1 MKTTIRITRIL
12 ETKRVFKVSRFIINI
27 SKKTVSLGL
36 IVLLLLGLFIPGTA
50 IQASES
56 NLRNVDKTVKLDP
69 SYQHESFDGW
79 GTALVWFGNVTGG
92 WPDDIKN
99 ELADALF
106 GEDGL
111 NFNIAR
117 YNIGGEDSPETEPY
131 MRLGGAV
138 PGYWNRPAEFAPP
151 EDSDED
157 WIEQDGWWD
166 PENPDHWDWDKDKNQ
181 QWWLK
186 AAKSRGANL
195 FEAFSNSPPYFMTE
209 SGYTSGNWD
218 SWDDNLRSDQ
228 YKNFAIYLT
237 KVVEHLN
244 NEMGIDI
251 QTLSPV
257 NEPNNGYWGAKG
269 RQEGSNWAPASQ
281 AKIINETA
289 NQLEKLELDTVVSA
303 MDETNPQKFRENWET
318 YDKTTKANVGQMN
331 VHTYW
336 PAQQSSIR
344 DIAKGEGKRLW
355 MSEVDLGPS
364 GIPQD
369 FDNIEPGL
377 ALSEQISS
385 DIKNLEPEAWVLWQ
399 AIEDEV
405 NMNAENEN
413 MNWGLIQV
421 DFSPEDFDTLE
432 WHKNKKYYTMGNY
445 TKFIRPGYQFIN
457 TDNEDTTAAIDKQN
471 NKVVVVHTNHSDTK
485 QTIDFD
491 LSGFKT
497 VANSATVTPYV
508 TSASEN
514 LNKKDKIKVSN
525 EVLSTTVDS
534 KSVTTFVISDVSG
547 VDTSFLNS
555 DDNYKLFNVN
565 SDLVMDVDGT
575 SLVQNKNNR
584 NKDNQ
589 EWMIEKVTDGY
600 SHKEKYKIISSD
612 SGDVLTDE
620 QGSLILAP
628 DENLDAQQWIIST
641 NGMGEYTFINAKS
654 SQLIEVIAQSLEKGA
669 PVGLY
674 KANSGS
680 NQEWKIMQSDINS
693 IDIKA
698 LVERFEERGEFK
710 SDQDARSL
718 KIHLTA
724 VNRYE
729 EKELSEKVIKHM
741 ESFKLLL
748 DHQKE
753 KELISERVYDTLYS
767 NTEYLITEWQ

>member
-1 MKTTIRITRIL
+1 MRS
-12 ETKRVFKVSRFIINI
+12 FKIES
-27 SKKTVSLGL
+27 SKKYFSLGL
-36 IVLLLLGLFIPGTA
+36 IAVLLLGYFISGSA
-50 IQASES
+50 VQANESEIEIA
-56 NLRNVDKTVKLDP
+56 DKTVKLDP

-79 GTALVWFGNVTGG
+79 GTALVWFANVTGG
-92 WPDDIKN
+92 WPDDMKS

-138 PGYWNRPAEFAPP
+138 PGYWNRPDEFGPP
-151 EDSDED
+151 EDAGED
-157 WIEQDGWWD
+157 WQEREDWWD

-186 AAKSRGANL
+186 AAKNRGANK

-209 SGYTSGNWD
+209 SGYTSGNWN
-218 SWDDNLRSDQ
+218 SWDDNLRPDQ

-237 KVVEHLN
+237 RVVDYLQ
-244 NEMGIDI
+244 NEMDIDI

-269 RQEGSNWAPASQ
+269 RQEGSNWAPDSQ
-281 AKIINETA
+281 EKIINEVA
-289 NQLEKLELDTVVSA
+289 KQLEELNLDTVVSA

-318 YDKTTKANVGQMN
+318 YAKTTKANVGQMN

-336 PAQQSSIR
+336 PAQRSSVR
-344 DIAKGEGKRLW
+344 DMAKGEGKRLW

-377 ALSEQISS
+377 ALSERITS
-385 DIKNLEPEAWVLWQ
+385 DINNLEPKAWVLWQ

-413 MNWGLIQV
+413 MNWGLIHA
-421 DFSPEDFDTLE
+421 DFAPEDFDTLE

-457 TDNEDTTAAIDKQN
+457 TDNEDTSAAIDKEN
-471 NKVVVVHTNHSDTK
+471 NKAVVVYTNHSDSK

-497 VANSATVTPYV
+497 IADSAAATPYV
-508 TSASEN
+508 TSATEN
-514 LNKKDKIKVSN
+514 LTEKEKIKVSN
-525 EVLSTTVDS
+525 ERLSTTVDP

-547 VDTSFLNS
+547 VDASSINP
-555 DDNYKLFNVN
+555 DVNYKLFNMN
-565 SDLVMDVDGT
+565 SDLVLDIDGT
-575 SLVQNKNNR
+575 SLVQNKNDR

-589 EWMIEKVTDGY
+589 EWKIEKISEGY
-600 SHKEKYKIISSD
+600 SHKEKYKIINSD
-612 SGDVLTDE
+612 SGEVLTNNH
-620 QGSLILAP
+620 GSLVLAP
-628 DENLDAQQWIIST
+628 DESLTTQQWIIST
-641 NGMGEYTFINAKS
+641 NGMGEYTFISQESN
-654 SQLIEVIAQSLEKGA
+654 QLIEVVAQSLNEGA
-669 PVGLY
+669 PVNLY
-674 KANSGS
+674 RPNSGS
-680 NQEWKIMQSDINS
+680 NQKWIIMESDIKS
-693 IDIKA
+693 SDMKA
-698 LVERFEERGEFK
+698 LVERFEGMGEFK
-710 SDQDARSL
+710 NDRNSRSL
-718 KIHLTA
+718 KVHLTA
-724 VNRYE
+724 VGQYE
-729 EKELSEKVIKHM
+729 KKELSEKVVKHM
-741 ESFKLLL
+741 KSFKLLL

-753 KELISERVYDTLYS
+753 NEVISNRAYDTLYAK
-767 NTEYLITEWQ
+767 TEFLISEWQ